1 MTRTE
6 YLSREAGR
14 AVERIMHAR
23 AIAAHDAQLAQPSPF
38 TAIWA
43 ALTVEEQTA
52 RWAQAAALLA
62 RCELTL
68 DERRATR

>member
-23 AIAAHDAQLAQPSPF
+23 AIAAEEKARPAASPF
-38 TAIWA
+38 MLVWA

-52 RWAQAAALLA
+52 RWAQASALLA
-62 RCELTL
+62 RCEQTL
-68 DERRATR
+68 AERMMR